1 MAVRCDAVAPII
13 LSHRRAQAVIFGDA
27 PWQGRGEM
35 ADLAELPHAKLFGL
49 EKGLID
55 ADRKPGVTFHQGAAN
70 AHATHDREDAGLAEI
85 GLLDGRIV
93 RKHAAD
99 MGRSIEKT

>member
-1 MAVRCDAVAPII
+1 MAVRRDAVAPII
-13 LSHRRAQAVIFGDA
+13 LAHRGAQAVIFGDA

-35 ADLAELPHAKLFGL
+35 ADLAEFLHAKRFGF

-55 ADRKPGVTFHQGAAN
+55 ADRKPGVTLHQGAAN
-70 AHATHDREDAGLAEI
+70 AHGMHDREDAGLAKI
-85 GLLDGRIV
+85 DLLDGRIV